1 MNVTARVIQ
10 QVMCEQNSRKEA
22 MLEELE
28 LLELA
33 GSASSDEEQVTR
45 LALSVSN
52 SSIYIYVIVSEVCP
66 FHLNMLKFFT
76 EQLVFIHHL
85 GNA

>member
-1 MNVTARVIQ
+1 
-10 QVMCEQNSRKEA
+10 MCEQNSRKEA

-52 SSIYIYVIVSEVCP
+52 SSIYIYYS
-66 FHLNMLKFFT
+66 
-76 EQLVFIHHL
+76 
-85 GNA
+85 